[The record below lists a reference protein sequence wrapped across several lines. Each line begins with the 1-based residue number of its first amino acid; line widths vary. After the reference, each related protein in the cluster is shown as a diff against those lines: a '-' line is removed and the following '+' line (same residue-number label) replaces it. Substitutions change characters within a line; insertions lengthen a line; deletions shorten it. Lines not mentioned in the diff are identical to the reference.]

1 MPELRKD
8 PITERW
14 VIISPERAKR
24 PEDFAV
30 SKTERKEGV
39 CPFCCGNESMTPE
52 EVFAIREG
60 TEANSKGWKTRVVP
74 NKFAALAEGP
84 RPGLETNGI
93 YKNMAG
99 HGTHEVIIETPKHSV
114 TLADLSIDEIS
125 DFLKTCVARFD
136 AMKKLGSVK
145 YAMLFRNN
153 GRSAGA
159 SREHPHSQIIGLP
172 IIPKALSE
180 EIAPAKD
187 FNLSTNGCIF
197 CKMLEDEIE
206 HESRIVALDGN
217 FVALCPF
224 APRYAFETW
233 ILPRKHESSFENIS
247 DSEIPHLAEILKSVL
262 TKMKRTL
269 NDPPY
274 NMMLHTSPFGE
285 NLEGIYHWHI
295 EIAPSLNIIAGF
307 ERGTDFYI
315 NPTPPESAA
324 EYLRKA

>member
-24 PEDFAV
+24 PEDFTV
-30 SKTERKEGV
+30 SKAERKEGV
-39 CPFCCGNESMTPE
+39 CPFCQGNESMTPE

-60 TEANSKGWKTRVVP
+60 TEANSQGWKTRVVP

-84 RPGLETNGI
+84 LPELNSNGI

-99 HGTHEVIIETPKHSV
+99 HGTHEVIVETPKHSV
-114 TLADLSIDEIS
+114 TLADLGVQEIS
-125 DFLKTCVARFD
+125 DFLKTCTARFD
-136 AMKKLGSVK
+136 HMKKLGSVK

-153 GRSAGA
+153 GQSAGA

-172 IIPKALSE
+172 ITPKALSE
-180 EIAPAKD
+180 EITPAKE
-187 FNLSTNGCIF
+187 FNRSTGGCIF
-197 CKMLEDEIE
+197 CKMLDDEIKQ
-206 HESRIVALDGN
+206 ESRIVLLNEKFA
-217 FVALCPF
+217 AICPF
-224 APRYAFETW
+224 APHYAFETW
-233 ILPRKHESSFENIS
+233 ILPRRHESSFENIS
-247 DSEIPHLAEILKSVL
+247 DSEITCLAEILKSVL
-262 TKMKRTL
+262 TKMKQTL
-269 NDPPY
+269 KDPPY

-315 NPTPPESAA
+315 NPTPPETAA